1 MMKICKL
8 REKLTMRFLTYGN
21 VISSFIFIT
30 ALLAELLVY
39 VSNDPIVFSGMN
51 QRSTTH
57 QGEYFEFFLKNV
69 NGCVSFYLLLTL
81 LCEQR

>member
-21 VISSFIFIT
+21 VISSFIFIA

-57 QGEYFEFFLKNV
+57 QGEYFAFFLKNV